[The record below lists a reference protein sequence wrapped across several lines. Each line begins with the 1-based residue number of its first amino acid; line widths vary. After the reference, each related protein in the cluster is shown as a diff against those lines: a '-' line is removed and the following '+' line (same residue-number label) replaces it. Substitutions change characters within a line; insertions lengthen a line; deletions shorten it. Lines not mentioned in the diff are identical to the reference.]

1 VSPVSPPLPM
11 TDAPPAKAPAPT
23 WSERLTVAAPFLA
36 LIALN
41 LAFRFPLL
49 LNANGVH
56 SDAAITG
63 LQSMHIL
70 NGEHSRFL
78 WGADYQGSFDAYVI
92 AAFFA
97 IGGPTPM
104 MLMLAPFFGH
114 LLMCCAVLAL
124 LIRTLGN
131 RAAALIACLP
141 LAFTPQAINGVVA
154 YAPRQWSIT
163 FAVCGA
169 VIIAWPSK
177 RLAPLRI
184 ALGLCLGIFALYP
197 DMFSLQ
203 WMPGLGLL
211 AVLVAFDPPRDVKS
225 IAFRLVGGIAAALA
239 AAYVVR
245 SLRDTGQPKQHGFGF
260 DFALI
265 PRNWPLFSETCLP
278 WLLGA
283 KVWIPGKN
291 LYPDLWVPPAPVKA
305 FQYFGAGSA
314 ILLGLASAAVM
325 FMKRVPWEVKRIVL
339 FGGAAACT
347 ALGGFLVSGWPS
359 DMWSTRYLA
368 PVVWSMP
375 FTFAALAY
383 VLRPRGFL
391 VLLAPYLAV
400 AAMGGWLSF
409 GPYVDGPLP
418 RLDDRG
424 SAKEEL
430 AVGEF
435 LRSRGYDHGYA
446 QYWLAHRLTFLWREH
461 PAISS
466 FEWDRYPPYR
476 QAADQAKRKAFIFH
490 PSEPRAQPQPYIQML
505 QSRPGRLEVHQVAGF
520 TVLLFEEPS

>member
-1 VSPVSPPLPM
+1 MTDASPVS
-11 TDAPPAKAPAPT
+11 APAST
-23 WSERLTVAAPFLA
+23 WRERLTVAAPYLG

-41 LAFRFPLL
+41 LVFRFPML
-49 LNANGVH
+49 LNAAGVN
-56 SDAAITG
+56 SDAAIVG
-63 LQSMHIL
+63 LQAMHIL

-97 IGGPTPM
+97 VGGATPL
-104 MLMLAPFFGH
+104 MLMLAPVFGH
-114 LLMCCAVLAL
+114 LLMSCSVLAL
-124 LIRTLGN
+124 MIRQLGN
-131 RAAALIACLP
+131 RAAALIVCLP
-141 LAFTPQAINGVVA
+141 IVFTPMAINGVVS

-163 FAVCGA
+163 FVLCGA
-169 VIIAWPSK
+169 ALIAWPTK
-177 RLAPLRI
+177 RFAPLRI
-184 ALGLCLGIFALYP
+184 AAGIVLAISALYL
-197 DMFSLQ
+197 DMFCLQ
-203 WMPGLGLL
+203 WMPAVGLL
-211 AVLVAFDPPRDVKS
+211 AVLACFDPPRSLKA
-225 IAFRLVGGIAAALA
+225 IALRLVAALVA
-239 AAYVVR
+239 LAFVVWFVR
-245 SLRDTGQPKQHGFGF
+245 TMRDSGQPKQHGFGF
-260 DFALI
+260 DFALVT
-265 PRNWPLFSETCLP
+265 RNWPLFSETCLA

-291 LYPDLWVPPAPVKA
+291 LYPDLWVPPLPVRA

-314 ILLGLASAAVM
+314 FALALASAAVM
-325 FMKRVPWEVKRIVL
+325 FMKRVPWEVKRLVL
-339 FGGAAACT
+339 FGGCAACT
-347 ALGGFLVSGWPS
+347 SMVGFLISGWPW
-359 DMWSTRYLA
+359 DMWQARYLA

-383 VLRPRGFL
+383 VLRPRGFI
-391 VLLAPYLAV
+391 VLLAPYLMV
-400 AAMGGWLSF
+400 AAMGGWLSN

-424 SAKEEL
+424 SAKEEM

-435 LRSRGYDHGYA
+435 LRSRGYDNGYA
-446 QYWLAHRLTFLWREH
+446 QYWLAHRLTFLWQEH

-476 QAADQAKRKAFIFH
+476 QNADRAKRKAFIFH

-520 TVLLFEEPS
+520 TVLLFEEPW